1 VALSAEAEGFE
12 HLHFH
17 VIPRSPGLD
26 PAYRSPRMS
35 GLPGGDPARHVPDKT
50 TDQIAADLTRALA
63 ARS

>member
-1 VALSAEAEGFE
+1 
-12 HLHFH
+12 
-17 VIPRSPGLD
+17 
-26 PAYRSPRMS
+26 MS